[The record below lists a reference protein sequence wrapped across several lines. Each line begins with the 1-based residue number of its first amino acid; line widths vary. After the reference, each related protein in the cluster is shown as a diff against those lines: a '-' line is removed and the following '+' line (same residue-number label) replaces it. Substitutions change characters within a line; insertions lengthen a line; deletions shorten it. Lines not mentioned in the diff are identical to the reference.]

1 MATSFAAVVDCCGA
15 AANYWLSRWLLRDV
29 VAGLFP
35 ARVQAF
41 AAEVRAASFPV
52 QLCRTA
58 CSAWQAAS

>member
-1 MATSFAAVVDCCGA
+1 MNGACLSRLPCAAAISFAAVVDACGA

-41 AAEVRAASFPV
+41 AAEVRVA
-52 QLCRTA
+52 
-58 CSAWQAAS
+58 

>member
-15 AANYWLSRWLLRDV
+15 TANYWLSRWLLRDV

-41 AAEVRAASFPV
+41 AAEVRAVRFPV
-52 QLCRTA
+52 QLC
-58 CSAWQAAS
+58 